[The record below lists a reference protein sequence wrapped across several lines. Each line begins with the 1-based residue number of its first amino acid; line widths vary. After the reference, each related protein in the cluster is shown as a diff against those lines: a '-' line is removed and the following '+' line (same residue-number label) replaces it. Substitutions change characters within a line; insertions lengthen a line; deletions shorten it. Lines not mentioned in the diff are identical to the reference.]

1 MPPSSRALPNEAGRW
16 LGDGAPGAGISI
28 GSPRHSGTR
37 EQKAARRSYP
47 ARLIRAATTL
57 GGTFH
62 SLPFA
67 ITDVDHSM
75 AGVVV
80 AIELFLI
87 ASVRY
92 RLQVT
97 LRSSLIEVTLGG
109 AIVLPIGVATGSA

>member
-1 MPPSSRALPNEAGRW
+1 
-16 LGDGAPGAGISI
+16 
-28 GSPRHSGTR
+28 
-37 EQKAARRSYP
+37 
-47 ARLIRAATTL
+47 
-57 GGTFH
+57 
-62 SLPFA
+62 
-67 ITDVDHSM
+67 M